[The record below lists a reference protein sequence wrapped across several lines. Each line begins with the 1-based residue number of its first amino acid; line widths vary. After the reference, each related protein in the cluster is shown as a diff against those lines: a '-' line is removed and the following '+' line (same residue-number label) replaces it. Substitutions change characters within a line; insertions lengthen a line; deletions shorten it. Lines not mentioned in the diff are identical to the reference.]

1 MGKLVMWLACL
12 GLLADLAQGFSLI
25 ETYQLFA
32 WLQQGRAL
40 HVVEVCGVA
49 EAEPQSQ
56 QHLPNAKR
64 ISLKDLSDLSMWPIL
79 KTPRQDVFIQ
89 LMKAYGIKK
98 DTTEVVLYDSSGVL
112 YSAKAWWVFT
122 VFGRTHVQVLNG
134 GLPKWIR
141 EGYATTP
148 AISGPNPTALH
159 LDSDYLYQLDMS
171 RNWNMQELSA
181 LVGVLQ
187 STAPAPPVQLIDVR
201 MKGDFDAKNV
211 KGSINM
217 PIDIARRAD
226 GTLRSAVE
234 LKVIFQM
241 YAVRTTNETLT
252 VVIGMNGVDSST
264 ALLSLAV
271 VGSSHSAMVDGG
283 WVEYSSWLKAAPTAV
298 FQQSHET
305 DYSGGEKG
313 LPTWWITGLGAL
325 MVLGIATMTLKRRHF
340 VAYNTQKWL

>member
-1 MGKLVMWLACL
+1 MDKLAIWLCVVLL
-12 GLLADLAQGFSLI
+12 GTAQGYSLI
-25 ETYQLFA
+25 ETFQLFA
-32 WLQQGRAL
+32 WMQQGKPL
-40 HVVEVCGVA
+40 HVVEVCAVA
-49 EAEPQSQ
+49 EAEPQNQ

-89 LMKAYGIKK
+89 LMKAYGIKT

-122 VFGRTHVQVLNG
+122 VFGRGHVQVLNG

-141 EGYATTP
+141 EGYATSTT
-148 AISGPNPTALH
+148 ILGPNTTPNTQVN
-159 LDSDYLYQLDMS
+159 SDYRYQLDMS

-187 STAPAPPVQLIDVR
+187 STAPVPPVQLIDVR
-201 MKGDFDAKNV
+201 AKGDFDVKNV

-217 PIDIARRAD
+217 PIEIARRAD

-234 LKVIFQM
+234 LSMIFQM
-241 YAVRTTNETLT
+241 YAIRTTNDTLT

-283 WVEYSSWLKAAPTAV
+283 WVEYSSWLKTAPTALYQPLEEEQEGQAKAV
-298 FQQSHET
+298 
-305 DYSGGEKG
+305 GCIVG
-313 LPTWWITGLGAL
+313 LAAVV
-325 MVLGIATMTLKRRHF
+325 VLGVVAVRLSRRQL

>member
-1 MGKLVMWLACL
+1 MERLVMWLVCAGLL
-12 GLLADLAQGFSLI
+12 GLGQGYSLI
-25 ETYQLFA
+25 ETYQLVA

-49 EAEPQSQ
+49 EAEPQRQ

-98 DTTEVVLYDSSGVL
+98 DTTEIVLYDSSGVL

-122 VFGRTHVQVLNG
+122 VFGRDHVQVLNG
-134 GLPKWIR
+134 GLPKWTR
-141 EGYATTP
+141 EGYATSLS
-148 AISGPNPTALH
+148 ISGPNPSPSPQA
-159 LDSDYLYQLDMS
+159 DSDYRYQLDMS
-171 RNWNMQELSA
+171 RNWNMEELSA

-234 LKVIFQM
+234 LRVIFQM

-283 WVEYSSWLKAAPTAV
+283 WVEYNSWLKTAPTALL
-298 FQQSHET
+298 QQSQENS
-305 DYSGGEKG
+305 YSEEAKS
-313 LPTWWITGLGAL
+313 LSICWVAGLGAVC
-325 MVLGIATMTLKRRHF
+325 VLGIAKMALTRRQF